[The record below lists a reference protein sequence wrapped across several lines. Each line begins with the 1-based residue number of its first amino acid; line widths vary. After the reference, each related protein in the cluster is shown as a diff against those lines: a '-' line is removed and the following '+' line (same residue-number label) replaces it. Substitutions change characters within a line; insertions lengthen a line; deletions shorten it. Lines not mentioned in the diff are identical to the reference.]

1 MIDTI
6 AGILLI
12 LAMGAC
18 VVAFPFV
25 LWMLFASG
33 PRHHARRISG
43 RRGNGFARLS
53 EARKKKPRLGT
64 TGLKSKATSIV
75 ERVSNTI
82 IAGTVHA
89 QSVLEARRPKFSG
102 VVSFSSNPKSSLALS

>member
-1 MIDTI
+1 
-6 AGILLI
+6 LLVGRGTTRDAF
-12 LAMGAC
+12 LGG
-18 VVAFPFV
+18 VATASHGFPK
-25 LWMLFASG
+25 L
-33 PRHHARRISG
+33 
-43 RRGNGFARLS
+43 
-53 EARKKKPRLGT
+53 EKKKPRLGT